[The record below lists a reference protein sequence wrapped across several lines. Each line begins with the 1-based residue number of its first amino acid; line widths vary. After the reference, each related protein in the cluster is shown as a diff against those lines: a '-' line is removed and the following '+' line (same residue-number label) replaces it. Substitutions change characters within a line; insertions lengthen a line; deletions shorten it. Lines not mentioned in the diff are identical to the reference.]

1 MADKL
6 TPDRRSWNMSR
17 IRSGDTKIEIMVRKY
32 LFAHNFRYR
41 KNDRRY
47 PGTPDI
53 VLPKYHTAIFVH
65 GCFWHQHKNCK
76 NATRPKTNTEFWNKK
91 LERNILNDQKHLREL
106 REQGWKVIT
115 IWECELENDFE
126 GTMKT
131 VLEELAITQE

>member
-1 MADKL
+1 
-6 TPDRRSWNMSR
+6 MSR